1 MEYNGANENRR
12 EKLMDKMPEVRSVG
26 SDGRVTIP
34 KKFRDMLDIKAR
46 NSIMFEIKTI
56 DGETY
61 LTLSKK
67 TTLDYLMEMREEK
80 MDDKDKKELKQI
92 FEKEKKR
99 IAEEFFPENEKEN

>member
-1 MEYNGANENRR
+1 
-12 EKLMDKMPEVRSVG
+12 MDKMPEMRTVG

-34 KKFRDMLDIKAR
+34 KKFRDLFDIKER
-46 NSIMFEIKTI
+46 TRIIFELKPI

-67 TTLDYLMEMREEK
+67 TALDYLMEMREEK